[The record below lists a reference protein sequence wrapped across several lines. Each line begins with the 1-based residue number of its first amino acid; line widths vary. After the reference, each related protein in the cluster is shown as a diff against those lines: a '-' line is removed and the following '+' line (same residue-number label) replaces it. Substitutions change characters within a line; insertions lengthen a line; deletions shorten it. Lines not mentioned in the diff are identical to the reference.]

1 MVNGEGQQWNP
12 DEYDRTARFVSDL
25 GEDAL
30 ALLNPLPGEQI
41 LDLGCGDG
49 VLTERII
56 QAGSRVV
63 ALDSSADQVSAACK
77 RGVDA
82 RVGDATSLEFRDE
95 FDAVFSNAAL
105 HWIRDHDAVLSG
117 VYRALRPAGRFVAEF
132 GGAGNI
138 ETVRL
143 ALVAALNR
151 RGFDG
156 LSYDPWYFPSVLEYS
171 ECLEGHG
178 FTVDTAELFDRPT
191 RITGDIGDWLAL
203 FGQHFFAAVDGDD
216 RAAAL
221 SEVREALRSRLQGSD
236 GTWTVDYVRLR
247 IKAVKTIDSTNSVEH
262 QE

>member
-30 ALLNPLPGEQI
+30 ALLNPLRGEQI

-82 RVGDATSLEFRDE
+82 RVGDAASLEFRDE
-95 FDAVFSNAAL
+95 FEAVFSNAAL
-105 HWIRDHDAVLSG
+105 HWIRDHNAVLAG

-156 LSYDPWYFPSVLEYS
+156 LSYDPWYFPSVLDYS

-178 FTVDTAELFDRPT
+178 FTVNTAELFDRPT
-191 RITGDIGDWLAL
+191 RITGDIGDWLAF

-221 SEVREALRSRLQGSD
+221 SEVREALRSRLQGTD

-247 IKAVKTIDSTNSVEH
+247 IKAIKTIDRANSVEH
-262 QE
+262 HE

>member
-30 ALLNPLPGEQI
+30 ALLNPSSGERI

-63 ALDSSADQVSAACK
+63 ALDSSVDQVAAACK

-82 RVGDATSLEFRDE
+82 RVGDVTSLEFRNE

-117 VYRALRPAGRFVAEF
+117 VCRALRPAGRFVAEF

-138 ETVRL
+138 EAVRL
-143 ALVAALNR
+143 ALVAVLNR

-171 ECLEGHG
+171 ECLEHG
-178 FTVDTAELFDRPT
+178 FTVDTAELFARPT

-203 FGQHFFAAVDGDD
+203 FGQRFFAAIDKDD

-221 SEVREALRSRLQGSD
+221 REVREALRSRLQGSD

>member
-30 ALLNPLPGEQI
+30 ALLNPLRGEQI

-82 RVGDATSLEFRDE
+82 RVGDATSLEFSDE

-105 HWIRDHDAVLSG
+105 HWIRDHDAVLAG

-178 FTVDTAELFDRPT
+178 FTVNTAWRFLGSIF
-191 RITGDIGDWLAL
+191 
-203 FGQHFFAAVDGDD
+203 
-216 RAAAL
+216 
-221 SEVREALRSRLQGSD
+221 SLRSTVMIVPRLSARS
-236 GTWTVDYVRLR
+236 VRPYAPVYR
-247 IKAVKTIDSTNSVEH
+247 EVMVPGQSTTFAFASRPLKLSTAPIQSNTRSKFCRSGLTPE
-262 QE
+262 

>member
-30 ALLNPLPGEQI
+30 ALLNPLRGEQI

-105 HWIRDHDAVLSG
+105 HWIRDHDAVLAG
-117 VYRALRPAGRFVAEF
+117 VYRALRPAGTDETCVIQTKHTVLNKPFVWHLLPPST
-132 GGAGNI
+132 GAVSTVSLAILGTFPVCWTTRSVSRGTVSQSTLLNSLTGPHGLL
-138 ETVRL
+138 ET
-143 ALVAALNR
+143 
-151 RGFDG
+151 
-156 LSYDPWYFPSVLEYS
+156 
-171 ECLEGHG
+171 
-178 FTVDTAELFDRPT
+178 
-191 RITGDIGDWLAL
+191 
-203 FGQHFFAAVDGDD
+203 
-216 RAAAL
+216 
-221 SEVREALRSRLQGSD
+221 
-236 GTWTVDYVRLR
+236 
-247 IKAVKTIDSTNSVEH
+247 
-262 QE
+262 